1 MQQFGMRWAMSDL
14 LLLSGG
20 IDSAALASW
29 FRPDV
34 CLTID
39 YGQRAAAAEIQ
50 ASRQICADLSLR
62 HEVLTV
68 HIPSLGAGDMAGTAP
83 TMHSANSEFWP
94 FRNQYLITL
103 GAMAAVKYACK
114 RVLIGTVSTDDRHAD
129 GSVQFIETM
138 DTLLALQEGEI
149 RLAAPAKHLTT
160 AQLVKQSRLPQ
171 AILGWTHS
179 CHTSALACGNCRGC
193 DKHSDVMAEL
203 GWSR

>member
-1 MQQFGMRWAMSDL
+1 MSNL

-29 FRPDV
+29 LRPDV

-62 HEVLTV
+62 HEVLTA

-83 TMHSANSEFWP
+83 TMHSPNSEFWP

-114 RVLIGTVSTDDRHAD
+114 HVLIGTVSTDDRHAD
-129 GSVQFIETM
+129 GSVQFIGTM
-138 DTLLALQEGEI
+138 DALLALQEGEI
-149 RLAAPAKHLTT
+149 HLVAPAKHLTT
-160 AQLVKQSRLPQ
+160 AELVKQSRLSQ
-171 AILGWTHS
+171 ATLGWTHS
-179 CHTSALACGNCRGC
+179 CHTGDLACGNCRGC
-193 DKHSDVMAEL
+193 AKHSEVMAEL
-203 GWSR
+203 GLSR